1 MKFRSFGRTG
11 WQVSEIAFGAW
22 QIGGDWDD
30 IDDKD
35 SIDTL
40 LYACGRGINFVDTA
54 ERRCH
59 GNSSQVSNRLE
70 MANSSCRGSHGF
82 PFRHRAEAMQIGGER
97 RAVRT
102 GRNEEVANGGE
113 G

>member
-40 LYACGRGINFVDTA
+40 LYACERGINFVATA

-59 GNSSQVSNRLE
+59 GKSLSGNIMLDCKAFAASGGLR
-70 MANSSCRGSHGF
+70 RGA
-82 PFRHRAEAMQIGGER
+82 RTRALSG
-97 RAVRT
+97 
-102 GRNEEVANGGE
+102 
-113 G
+113 